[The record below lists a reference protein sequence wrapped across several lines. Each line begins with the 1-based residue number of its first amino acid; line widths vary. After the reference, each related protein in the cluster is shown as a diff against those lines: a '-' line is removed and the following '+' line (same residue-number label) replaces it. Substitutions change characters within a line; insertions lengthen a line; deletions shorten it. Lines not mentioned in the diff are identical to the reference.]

1 MNRLAK
7 WFRCLISR
15 CDYCGRLGALTYHQR
30 TQYENPAENIVTLC
44 PACKERND
52 EYWDERWA
60 DYYSDIL

>member
-15 CDYCGRLGALTYHQR
+15 CDYCGRFGALTYHQR